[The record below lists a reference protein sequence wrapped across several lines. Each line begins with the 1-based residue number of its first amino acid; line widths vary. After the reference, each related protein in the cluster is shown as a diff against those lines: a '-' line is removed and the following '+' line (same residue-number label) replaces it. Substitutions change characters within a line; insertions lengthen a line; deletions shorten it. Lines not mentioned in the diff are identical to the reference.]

1 MRLTGGGYWER
12 HSRATLMAFSLMLI
26 VVIGSAYYIYTYGWS
41 NNDKDVVITDFEVSI
56 GFYCPSE
63 NLTGVM
69 TILYENNSE
78 FVVLEVDENGFIPST
93 VFHTEGGY
101 KLYYVGFDN
110 GINFGP
116 VTYVVN
122 AQDLLLIDRDFVG
135 VQVTIRTV

>member
-1 MRLTGGGYWER
+1 MRLTGGGYRER
-12 HSRATLMAFSLMLI
+12 HSRTTLIALSLMLI

-41 NNDKDVVITDFEVSI
+41 NNDRDVVITDFEVSI
-56 GFYCPSE
+56 GFYCPAE
-63 NLTGVM
+63 NLTGTM

-101 KLYYVGFDN
+101 KLYYVGLDN

-116 VTYVVN
+116 VTYIVN
-122 AQDLLLIDRDFVG
+122 AQDVLLIDRDFVG
-135 VQVTIRTV
+135 VQVTVRTV